1 MSKEEAI
8 NKYIEKFGG
17 FPYMLFMGASDEVI
31 IKAVEKA
38 LRDGKEIKNEK
49 EDIDY

>member
-8 NKYIEKFGG
+8 NNYIEKFGG
-17 FPYMLFMGASDEVI
+17 FPYMLFMGATDEVI

-38 LRDGKEIKNEK
+38 LKDGKEIKNQR
-49 EDIDY
+49 EDVDY